1 MIRVFEESDMDALV
15 AIWYEGSLQAHHFI
29 DADYWESQI
38 MDMREKYIP
47 MSETHVL
54 TTHSKVI
61 GFISMVDNY
70 LAALFID
77 TECQNKGAGKQ
88 LLDFE
93 KERKS
98 TIQLKVYKENLSAIR
113 FYKKNSFVIKEEL
126 TDEQT
131 EQREYLMEWNG
142 SSYIS

>member
-1 MIRVFEESDMDALV
+1 MIRAFEESDMDTVV
-15 AIWYEGSLQAHHFI
+15 AIWYKGSLQAHHFI
-29 DADYWESQI
+29 VADYWASQV

-77 TECQNKGAGKQ
+77 TEWQNKGAGKQ

-93 KERKS
+93 KGRKS
-98 TIQLKVYKENLSAIR
+98 TIQVKVYKENLSAIR
-113 FYKKNSFVIKEEL
+113 FYRKNTFVVKEEI

-131 EQREYLMEWNG
+131 DQREYLMEWNG
-142 SSYIS
+142 ES

>member
-1 MIRVFEESDMDALV
+1 MIRAFEETDMDTLV
-15 AIWYEGSLQAHHFI
+15 DIWYKGSLQAHHFI
-29 DADYWESQI
+29 EADYWKSQ
-38 MDMREKYIP
+38 MEDMKQKYIP

-54 TTHSKVI
+54 MSPSGIV

-77 TECQNKGAGKQ
+77 VAHQNKGAGKE

-93 KERKS
+93 KNRKS
-98 TIQLKVYKENLSAIR
+98 EIHLKVYKENSSAVR
-113 FYKKNSFVIKEEL
+113 FYEKNGFVVKEEL

-131 EQREYLMEWNG
+131 KQPEYLMVWSGN
-142 SSYIS
+142 